1 MVVLEAQAVKI
12 PVIVSDTGG
21 AAELVRPNLDG
32 FHFQRANADSLA
44 KKMQAL
50 IDDRTL
56 IEKMRKSIRPIKSV
70 EEDAHEVIGYYEQVI
85 SQRTRVQE

>member
-1 MVVLEAQAVKI
+1 
-12 PVIVSDTGG
+12 
-21 AAELVRPNLDG
+21 
-32 FHFQRANADSLA
+32 
-44 KKMQAL
+44 MQAL